1 MTGKNFVSQVVLA
14 AVFFAT
20 VTPPHAVCGSAAIGT
35 IAGSLHATVGGEAI
49 QPDTVVFSGDSLR
62 VADGAAVVAMNT
74 GSRVILGQRTAAS
87 FLQGSNEVIVVLE
100 QGNVLM
106 YHPASAAP
114 LRVRLGALSVGSVKG
129 FNTRG
134 DVAMLHGVAVVTAK
148 EGVLRLERNG
158 SVMEVRKGQ
167 TVTVPA
173 KVARAPQGAPSA
185 GAGAPPQHGGG
196 SSSLLTWLGL
206 SAGVAGTIFGVVG
219 YTNSNDANNKAN
231 QAITASAAAA
241 STATSAAAVAQTA
254 ASTAAA
260 ASTVAQLATSAAVAA
275 TSTAVA
281 ATSAA
286 LVATSAAIDAGAAAA
301 AAGNAAVEAALIGE
315 AAANVV
321 GCDLNRFAN
330 SQNYPSPYTPITG
343 FACH

>member
-20 VTPPHAVCGSAAIGT
+20 VIPPHALCGSAAIGT

-49 QPDTVVFSGDSLR
+49 QPNTVVFSGDSLR

-114 LRVRLGALSVGSVKG
+114 LRVRLGTLSVGSVKG

-134 DVAMLHGVAVVTAK
+134 DVAMLDGVAVVTAK
-148 EGVLRLERNG
+148 EGELRLERNG
-158 SVMEVRKGQ
+158 SAMEVRKGQ
-167 TVTVPA
+167 TITLPA

-185 GAGAPPQHGGG
+185 GAGAPPQHVGG
-196 SSSLLTWLGL
+196 SSSLWTWAGL
-206 SAGVAGTIFGVVG
+206 SAGVAGMIFGVVG
-219 YTNSNDANNKAN
+219 YTNSNDANNRAN
-231 QAITASAAAA
+231 QAITASGAAA
-241 STATSAAAVAQTA
+241 STATSAAAVAQPA
-254 ASTAAA
+254 ASAAA
-260 ASTVAQLATSAAVAA
+260 AAGSAAVVATSAAVAA

-281 ATSAA
+281 T
-286 LVATSAAIDAGAAAA
+286 TSAAISAGAAAD
-301 AAGNAAVEAALIGE
+301 AAGSAAVEAALIGE

-330 SQNYPSPYTPITG
+330 SQGQPSPYTPITG
-343 FACH
+343 FACQ